1 MSRIVPARATEAG
14 YQFRF
19 PGVEAAVRDLVRGGA
34 AR

>member
-1 MSRIVPARATEAG
+1 MSRIVVVGATEAG

-19 PGVEAAVRDLVRGGA
+19 PEVEAALRDLVRGGA